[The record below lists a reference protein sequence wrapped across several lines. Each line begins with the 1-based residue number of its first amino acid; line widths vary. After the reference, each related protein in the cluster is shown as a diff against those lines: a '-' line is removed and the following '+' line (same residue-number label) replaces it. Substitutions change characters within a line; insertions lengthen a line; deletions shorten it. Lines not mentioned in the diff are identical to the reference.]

1 MLLRFTHYGD
11 NQRSKDIMLICAP
24 GKQFLHQIRHVDM
37 NLVLLLL
44 VIICIYLVASLQSP
58 LNMSQK
64 LRDLTPW

>member
-1 MLLRFTHYGD
+1 MLLRWTYLSK
-11 NQRSKDIMLICAP
+11 NQRSKDTMLICAP

-44 VIICIYLVASLQSP
+44 VITCIHLVAGFYSP